1 LKAAEVYDTLYNDQQ
16 KRTTFRKENGIGDE
30 TVKVDNDIETVFDI
44 GLSHFNNDEYDEA
57 IKTFSEVL
65 TKNPSH
71 PDAQY
76 YKALSWANKGKSGKA
91 ISEFTKAIEKDPNDT
106 DALIGRGE
114 VWQSKGKHKRAL
126 ADFKKALSMD
136 PDNPDYKKKVLDLEE

>member
-1 LKAAEVYDTLYNDQQ
+1 LKAEDVYDTLCKNKQNSTIFHEVQ
-16 KRTTFRKENGIGDE
+16 GKGDE
-30 TVKVDNDIETVFDI
+30 NVKVDNDIETLFDI
-44 GLSHFNNDEYDEA
+44 GLDHFNADEYDEA
-57 IKTFSEVL
+57 IKKFSEVL
-65 TKNPSH
+65 AKDPFH
-71 PDAQY
+71 PDARY
-76 YKALSWANKGKSGKA
+76 YMALSWANKGKSGKA

-114 VWQSKGKHKRAL
+114 IWQSEGKHNRAL